1 MGTLSSDSSGDAVG
15 LRMEGQVMKVLHDH
29 FAGALPVAVDGDS
42 PQRPTKGTVGI
53 DNSARPSGSPTFPL
67 DVFAALRADR
77 KGMAVS
83 VINPTEAPQE
93 CHLTLAGVQAT
104 GPVKVH
110 QLTAPATAPPAP
122 AGPGWGP
129 FNGPPATV
137 AESSLAEMP
146 RSITLP
152 PASMT
157 VYEFDVR

>member
-1 MGTLSSDSSGDAVG
+1 
-15 LRMEGQVMKVLHDH
+15 
-29 FAGALPVAVDGDS
+29 
-42 PQRPTKGTVGI
+42 
-53 DNSARPSGSPTFPL
+53 
-67 DVFAALRADR
+67 
-77 KGMAVS
+77 MAVS

-93 CHLTLAGVQAT
+93 CDLNLAGVQAS
-104 GPVKVH
+104 GPAKVY

-146 RSITLP
+146 HRITLP

-157 VYEFDVR
+157 VYEFEVR